1 MAAKK
6 ISLFHSATG
15 KTVYCVVRRAADG
28 YLLDDADGS
37 FSAAPADAYLS
48 LAEDAV
54 IKGLYEVEESR
65 AIWTA
70 GKYEIFAYSQVG
82 GSPAPVAD
90 SMIGAGE
97 LHIQQDAEVSA
108 ADAVDA
114 ALGGRVL
121 DVAARTMTYTRR
133 DGSPLATFDVTTA
146 SIGTPII
153 ARVPQP

>member
-15 KTVYCVVRRAADG
+15 KTIYCIVRRSADG
-28 YLLDDADGS
+28 YRLNDADGS
-37 FSAAPADAYLS
+37 FAAAPADPYIT

-54 IKGLYEVEESR
+54 IKGLYEVSEAR
-65 AIWTA
+65 TVWTA
-70 GKYEIFAYSQVG
+70 GKYEIFAYSQAG
-82 GSPAPVAD
+82 GSPAPAAD
-90 SMIGAGE
+90 TMIGAGE

-133 DGSPLATFDVTTA
+133 DGSPLATFDVTPA
-146 SIGTPII
+146 SIGTPIA
-153 ARVPQP
+153 ARTPK